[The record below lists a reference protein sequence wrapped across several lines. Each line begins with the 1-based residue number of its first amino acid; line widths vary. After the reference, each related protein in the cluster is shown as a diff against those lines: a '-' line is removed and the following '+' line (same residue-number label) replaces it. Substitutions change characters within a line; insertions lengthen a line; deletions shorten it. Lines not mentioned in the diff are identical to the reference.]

1 MTALSGWGRWPR
13 HESELVVPRNARRLT
28 ELQTSARGIVARGN
42 GRAYGDAAVG
52 ERITLS
58 TQGLDRFRSFD
69 PETGR
74 LTVEAG
80 VLLSDVIDVFLPQG
94 FFPPVVPGTKFVTI
108 GGMIAADVHGKNHH
122 RSGAFGDHVERLSLA
137 LPDGRV
143 VECGRGHEPGLFA
156 ATFGGMG
163 LTGTILDATFRLMPV
178 ETGWL
183 RRRVIVADDLEDA
196 MDALAGAAGATYSVA
211 WIDCLAKGEALG
223 RSLVQAADH
232 AGEHEL
238 GERERAAGLFPAAP
252 RGRLAVPFE
261 LPTGVI
267 NRASVAAFN
276 ELYFRKG
283 AADAETPRLVPW
295 DPFFFPLDGIG
306 HWNRIYGRRGFL
318 QHQCVVPTRTARAAL
333 ADILERIS
341 ARGRPSFL
349 AVLKQFGPGRRS
361 LSFPLEGFTLAL
373 DLPVDEG
380 VDALLAE
387 IDTVVARAG
396 GRLYLAKDSRQS
408 RDTFE
413 AGYPDLPAFRELRR
427 AIDPDGR
434 IASRLSGRL
443 GL

>member
-13 HESELVVPRNARRLT
+13 HETELVIPRNAIRLA
-28 ELQTSARGIVARGN
+28 EVQAGSRGVVARGN

-52 ERITLS
+52 ERITLA
-58 TQGLDRFRSFD
+58 TRGLDRFRSFD
-69 PETGR
+69 PETGL

-80 VLLSDVIDVFLPQG
+80 VLLSDVIDAFLPQG

-122 RSGAFGDHVERLSLA
+122 RAGTFGDHVERLSLA
-137 LPDGRV
+137 LPDGGI
-143 VECGRGHEPGLFA
+143 VECSRDREPGLFA
-156 ATFGGMG
+156 ATAGGMG

-196 MDALAGAAGATYSVA
+196 MDALTGAAGSTYSVA

-238 GERERAAGLFPAAP
+238 GGREIAAGMFPASP
-252 RGRLAVPFE
+252 QGRLSIPFE
-261 LPTGVI
+261 LPTGLV
-267 NRASVAAFN
+267 NRAGVAAFN
-276 ELYFRKG
+276 ELYFRTG
-283 AADAETPRLVPW
+283 AAEAGTPRLVHW

-318 QHQCVVPTRTARAAL
+318 QHQCVVPTLTARAAL

-341 ARGRPSFL
+341 TRGRPSFL
-349 AVLKQFGPGRRS
+349 AVLKQLGPGRRP

-373 DLPVDEG
+373 DLPVDAE
-380 VDALLAE
+380 VNALLGE
-387 IDTVVARAG
+387 IDAVVSRAG
-396 GRLYLAKDSRQS
+396 GRLYLAKDARQS
-408 RDTFE
+408 RETFE

-434 IASRLSGRL
+434 VASRLSRRL